1 MNFGNT
7 LIVLLRKLLRQPKH
21 SGLFSILFSPSVESL
36 NNYAII
42 VLKPH
47 LLGITETSCYTD
59 TSCGLVMKLPA
70 VALVTTSSEG

>member
-1 MNFGNT
+1 MNLSNT
-7 LIVLLRKLLRQPKH
+7 LSFWENY
-21 SGLFSILFSPSVESL
+21 SGNPALWTIFHMFSWSVESL

-47 LLGITETSCYTD
+47 LLGITATSGYTD
-59 TSCGLVMKLPA
+59 TSSGLVMKLPA